1 VIQKIDQLLNR
12 FSTVPETPNSG
23 ESTSRVQTRSS
34 KAVNSLCHESNDSSS
49 EESDGSHK
57 SSLKISPILT
67 NSLTKWKGL
76 TKPSAYGYN
85 RVSAPDLALE
95 ERELGFVSFNANN
108 VYEWNIDGKTEY
120 NIMSMLQHMTMVGTA
135 YQAAHETSE
144 EAIANVIVSGFS
156 GQLKGWWD
164 NYLSDNQKH
173 SIFSAIKVND
183 QNEPIIGDD
192 GEPIPNAVNTLIFT
206 IASHF
211 IGDPSLWKDRSAELL
226 SNLRCKTLSDFRW
239 YKDTFLTRVYTREDS
254 QQPFWKEKFLAG
266 LPKSLGDKVR
276 DKIRSLTPDGI
287 IPYDE
292 LSYGQLISF
301 IQKVALKICQ
311 DDKIQRQLAREKT
324 QNRIDLGTFC
334 EQFGLPACHPRKSKR
349 PSNRKVFIKPNPEK
363 NFRRSRKS
371 FQNPKNEKNFQK
383 NFQNYPQKNPIIC
396 YTCKKP
402 GHISKYCRLKKKIN
416 NLNLDPLIEEQ
427 INNLMLE
434 SSENDSDRESS
445 DDINNIEIDDIESSS
460 DSDVKQIG
468 VLSKDQD
475 LLFDAIEAID
485 NPEQKK
491 DFLLKLKK
499 SLQKEK
505 KPKNLV
511 LSNKYDVKP
520 IFKKL
525 EKQVIRPITIQD
537 LQSEVN
543 NLKRE
548 IQEIRRHQDNHQLIL
563 SQLMQVGESGDEL
576 DQTECS
582 KEQENKISD
591 DNEGKEIL
599 RIINVFSFMKHRVHI
614 RIVVKDFVFD
624 TIVLFDSGAD
634 SNCIKEGLIP
644 TKYFEKSTERL
655 SSITGERLSINFKL
669 TGVFVEKGNLRIP
682 TEFIIAKDIKNDV
695 VLGTP
700 FIILLFP
707 YLADFPGLTS
717 FVGGQ

>member
-1 VIQKIDQLLNR
+1 M
-12 FSTVPETPNSG
+12 
-23 ESTSRVQTRSS
+23 
-34 KAVNSLCHESNDSSS
+34 
-49 EESDGSHK
+49 
-57 SSLKISPILT
+57 LKFG
-67 NSLTKWKGL
+67 N
-76 TKPSAYGYN
+76 
-85 RVSAPDLALE
+85 
-95 ERELGFVSFNANN
+95 
-108 VYEWNIDGKTEY
+108 
-120 NIMSMLQHMTMVGTA
+120 MTMVGTA

-192 GEPIPNAVNTLIFT
+192 GEPIPDAVNTLIFT

-292 LSYGQLISF
+292 LSYGQLVSF

-349 PSNRKVFIKPNPEK
+349 PSNRKVFTKPNPEK
-363 NFRRSRKS
+363 NFR
-371 FQNPKNEKNFQK
+371 
-383 NFQNYPQKNPIIC
+383 
-396 YTCKKP
+396 
-402 GHISKYCRLKKKIN
+402 
-416 NLNLDPLIEEQ
+416 
-427 INNLMLE
+427 
-434 SSENDSDRESS
+434 SSENDSDQESS

-505 KPKNLV
+505 KPKNL
-511 LSNKYDVKP
+511 
-520 IFKKL
+520 
-525 EKQVIRPITIQD
+525 
-537 LQSEVN
+537 
-543 NLKRE
+543 
-548 IQEIRRHQDNHQLIL
+548 
-563 SQLMQVGESGDEL
+563 
-576 DQTECS
+576 
-582 KEQENKISD
+582 
-591 DNEGKEIL
+591 
-599 RIINVFSFMKHRVHI
+599 
-614 RIVVKDFVFD
+614 
-624 TIVLFDSGAD
+624 A
-634 SNCIKEGLIP
+634 LIP
-644 TKYFEKSTERL
+644 DVPNVDQGGK
-655 SSITGERLSINFKL
+655 GEE
-669 TGVFVEKGNLRIP
+669 GVDRVSMD
-682 TEFIIAKDIKNDV
+682 AV
-695 VLGTP
+695 W
-700 FIILLFP
+700 
-707 YLADFPGLTS
+707 
-717 FVGGQ
+717 

>member
-1 VIQKIDQLLNR
+1 M
-12 FSTVPETPNSG
+12 
-23 ESTSRVQTRSS
+23 
-34 KAVNSLCHESNDSSS
+34 
-49 EESDGSHK
+49 
-57 SSLKISPILT
+57 T

-85 RVSAPDLALE
+85 HVSTPDLALE

-144 EAIANVIVSGFS
+144 EAIANVIVS
-156 GQLKGWWD
+156 
-164 NYLSDNQKH
+164 
-173 SIFSAIKVND
+173 AIKLND

-192 GEPIPNAVNTLIFT
+192 GEPIPDAVNTLIFT

-276 DKIRSLTPDGI
+276 NKIRSLTLDGI

-292 LSYGQLISF
+292 FVKMI
-301 IQKVALKICQ
+301 
-311 DDKIQRQLAREKT
+311 
-324 QNRIDLGTFC
+324 
-334 EQFGLPACHPRKSKR
+334 KSKGNLLVR
-349 PSNRKVFIKPNPEK
+349 KPKIVLIWELFVNNLVFLLVIKENLKDHPIEKLLNLILKRISGETEKVLQTPKMRKVSKRIFK
-363 NFRRSRKS
+363 N
-371 FQNPKNEKNFQK
+371 
-383 NFQNYPQKNPIIC
+383 IH
-396 YTCKKP
+396 KKP
-402 GHISKYCRLKKKIN
+402 YYLLYMLKRKIN
-416 NLNLDPLIEEQ
+416 NLNLDPQIEDQ
-427 INNLMLE
+427 INNLLIE
-434 SSENDSDRESS
+434 SSDDDSGRESS
-445 DDINNIEIDDIESSS
+445 DDINNIQVDDIESSS
-460 DSDVKQIG
+460 DSDVKQIS

-475 LLFDAIEAID
+475 LLFDAIEAIGD
-485 NPEQKK
+485 PEQKK
-491 DFLLKLKK
+491 KFFLKLKR

-537 LQSEVN
+537 LQTEEI
-543 NLKRE
+543 KRN
-548 IQEIRRHQDNHQLIL
+548 QENHQLIL
-563 SQLMQVGESGDEL
+563 SQLMQEEESGDEEL
-576 DQTECS
+576 DSLLNQTECS
-582 KEQENKISD
+582 KEQENKISN

-599 RIINVFSFMKHRVHI
+599 RIINVFSFMKHRLHI

-624 TIVLFDSGAD
+624 TIALFDSGAD
-634 SNCIKEGLIP
+634 SNCIRK
-644 TKYFEKSTERL
+644 
-655 SSITGERLSINFKL
+655 
-669 TGVFVEKGNLRIP
+669 
-682 TEFIIAKDIKNDV
+682 
-695 VLGTP
+695 
-700 FIILLFP
+700 
-707 YLADFPGLTS
+707 DFPGLTS
-717 FVGGQ
+717 FVGGQVTFFEFLDSPKLKKNPPPWTDKHSDIIRFLKTKVHNFPCLYLPVPHAFKIVETDASDLGYGGILKQKLHDKECIIAFTSKHWNSTQQKYSTIKNEILVIVLCITKFQSDLLNQKFLVRVDCKSAKDILQNDVKNLASKQVFA